1 VKDKIEAMN
10 KSLKIVEELEGEKNN
25 KIDEKNESISSKG
38 IRLNLSKNKNEKE
51 SKSNDSSKKDKS
63 PKSVDKREKDKH
75 KSSEKTDCEN
85 KKKEN
90 SNEKDKKRSEIYSK
104 MESNDGSNKKQSHHK
119 STEKQDKNAIND
131 KNGLKG
137 QQKSNE
143 TLLIQKEIP
152 IEGMHCFVI
161 DEINCDSF
169 ENITQLESEES
180 LKISEQKIDVKS
192 NESKSKEEVVLSV
205 ELKPQSEDSSVN
217 QIGEKPSLENNAENK
232 IEVSMKIESTR
243 NEITTKE
250 NINNSKTSE
259 NISIVSRVEEEL
271 EENKSSILEKS
282 NNETKSDSKSHENME
297 IDLNNGLKK
306 ELKTNEDS
314 KINDNKFEESK
325 EEKVV
330 NESKPN
336 ENSELKMVSKDKT
349 NDHLKEIEKSDKS
362 SKLRQNKEKDNKPK
376 EVSDQKINKLSEGT
390 KRKDSEES
398 DKLKTQE
405 SVEKKGEEKRSQS
418 KEEERIESV
427 ESEDN
432 GIEFEDELEGFDII
446 DSINDE
452 SVGDNEIE
460 IIDLSEDN

>member
-1 VKDKIEAMN
+1 
-10 KSLKIVEELEGEKNN
+10 
-25 KIDEKNESISSKG
+25 
-38 IRLNLSKNKNEKE
+38 
-51 SKSNDSSKKDKS
+51 
-63 PKSVDKREKDKH
+63 
-75 KSSEKTDCEN
+75 
-85 KKKEN
+85 
-90 SNEKDKKRSEIYSK
+90 
-104 MESNDGSNKKQSHHK
+104 
-119 STEKQDKNAIND
+119 
-131 KNGLKG
+131 
-137 QQKSNE
+137 
-143 TLLIQKEIP
+143 
-152 IEGMHCFVI
+152 
-161 DEINCDSF
+161 
-169 ENITQLESEES
+169 
-180 LKISEQKIDVKS
+180 
-192 NESKSKEEVVLSV
+192 
-205 ELKPQSEDSSVN
+205 
-217 QIGEKPSLENNAENK
+217 
-232 IEVSMKIESTR
+232 MKIESTR

-282 NNETKSDSKSHENME
+282 NNETKSDSKSHENIE

-314 KINDNKFEESK
+314 KINDKKFEESK

-418 KEEERIESV
+418 KKEERIESV

-460 IIDLSEDN
+460 IIDLSDDN